1 MLNFAGQLNPV
12 AIAIIVAIIG
22 ILIFAFASS
31 VTVKRKYK
39 VLAKDFGIN
48 KSFDNPKFD
57 NEVLNNIVDDFR
69 AAASKNPDTVNTQ
82 AIIEK
87 NFNFDLKKL
96 QLGERF
102 VKKSVSLMIILGLLG
117 TFYGLTLSIGKLVE
131 LLTLNGSGQ
140 ALENVDSIV
149 DGLINSVKGMSVA
162 FVTSLFGIVSSVI
175 ITVTNVFYSV
185 EDSRME
191 LMVEIEEFLDNGLGK
206 VLIKRPETEL
216 MKANERMQSAID
228 GFGEKVE
235 KSFRDLAGEVGY
247 RILTATD
254 GIGQS
259 AEALYGAVDKF
270 DKSLN
275 NFSENT
281 RDFSEFN
288 YHLKNNI
295 QRMSLSFSDF
305 SDDMKNN
312 TDVLKD
318 TVDALSVEISK

>member
-1 MLNFAGQLNPV
+1 MLNFIGQLNPV
-12 AIAIIVAIIG
+12 AITIVVAIIG
-22 ILIFAFASS
+22 ILVFAFISS
-31 VTVKRKYK
+31 VAVKGKYK
-39 VLAKDFGIN
+39 ALAKDFGIN

-57 NEVLNNIVDDFR
+57 NAVLNHIVEDFR
-69 AAASKNPDTVNTQ
+69 AAASKNQDTVNTQ

-87 NFNFDLKKL
+87 NFNFELKKL

-102 VKKSVSLMIILGLLG
+102 VRKSVSLMIILGLLG
-117 TFYGLTLSIGKLVE
+117 TFYGLTLSIGRLVE
-131 LLTLNGSGQ
+131 LLTLNGGGE

-149 DGLINSVKGMSVA
+149 NGLINSVKGMSVA

-175 ITVTNVFYSV
+175 ITVANVFNSV
-185 EDSRME
+185 EDERME
-191 LMVEIEEFLDNGLGK
+191 LMVEIEEYLDNGLGK
-206 VLIKRPETEL
+206 VLIKRPETEM
-216 MKANERMQSAID
+216 MKANERMQNAID
-228 GFGEKVE
+228 GFGDKIE

-259 AEALYGAVDKF
+259 AETLYSAVDKF
-270 DKSLN
+270 EKSLN
-275 NFSENT
+275 DFSENT

-305 SDDMKNN
+305 SDDIRKN
-312 TDVLKD
+312 TDVLKE
-318 TVDALSVEISK
+318 TVDTFSVASGQ

>member
-1 MLNFAGQLNPV
+1 MMNFIGQLNPV
-12 AIAIIVAIIG
+12 AIAIVVAIIG
-22 ILIFAFASS
+22 ILIFAFVSS
-31 VTVKRKYK
+31 VSVKKKYK
-39 VLAKDFGIN
+39 DLAKDFGIN

-57 NEVLNNIVDDFR
+57 NDVLNHIVDDFR
-69 AAASKNPDTVNTQ
+69 AAATKNPDSVNTQ

-140 ALENVDSIV
+140 ALESVDSIV
-149 DGLINSVKGMSVA
+149 GGLINSVKGMSVA

-175 ITVTNVFYSV
+175 ITVANVFYSV
-185 EDSRME
+185 EDARVE
-191 LMVEIEEFLDNGLGK
+191 LMVEIEEFLDNGLGR
-206 VLIKRPETEL
+206 VLIKRPETEM
-216 MKANERMQSAID
+216 MKANERMQAAID

-235 KSFRDLAGEVGY
+235 RSFKDLAGEVGY
-247 RILTATD
+247 RLLTATD

-259 AEALYGAVDKF
+259 AESLYGAVDKF
-270 DKSLN
+270 EKALQG
-275 NFSENT
+275 FSENT

-305 SDDMKNN
+305 SDDIKKNA
-312 TDVLKD
+312 DSLKE
-318 TVDALSVEISK
+318 TVETISVTSGQ